1 MALVSLTTADGLTGP
16 RNPVTLRTEDIS
28 ALWVENNSAA
38 PGPVVALMRSGEMIA
53 LETVSPAQAEPLY
66 NRIRGA
72 L

>member
-1 MALVSLTTADGLTGP
+1 
-16 RNPVTLRTEDIS
+16 
-28 ALWVENNSAA
+28 
-38 PGPVVALMRSGEMIA
+38 VALMRSGEMIA